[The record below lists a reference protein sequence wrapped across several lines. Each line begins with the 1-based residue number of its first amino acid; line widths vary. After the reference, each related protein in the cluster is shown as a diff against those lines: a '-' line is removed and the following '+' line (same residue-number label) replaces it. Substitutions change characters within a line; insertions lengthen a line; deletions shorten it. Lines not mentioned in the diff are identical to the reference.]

1 MKEDD
6 GYPSPLRSVAV
17 QMHEV
22 FSEFRRAGFSRKE
35 ALELVAKILTGT
47 VGSMIEE
54 NNNKKEED

>member
-1 MKEDD
+1 MKNDD
-6 GYPSPLRSVAV
+6 YPSPLRSVAV
-17 QMHEV
+17 QMHEI

-54 NNNKKEED
+54 NNNKEEED

>member
-1 MKEDD
+1 VKEDD

-47 VGSMIEE
+47 VGSIIEE
-54 NNNKKEED
+54 NNKEEE

>member
-47 VGSMIEE
+47 VGSIIEDTR
-54 NNNKKEED
+54 KEEE

>member
-1 MKEDD
+1 MKDD
-6 GYPSPLRSVAV
+6 DYPSPLRSVAV

-47 VGSMIEE
+47 VGSIIEE
-54 NNNKKEED
+54 NNREED